1 MSNKQKQNKSMKQR
15 QGKAKKAQGQA
26 KSNKRAMGRKETVP
40 ANQFVER
47 PYREPMIKRTS
58 NSKTCMG
65 QEEFLVDVV
74 GSVGFAVQQSFALN
88 PGLASSFPWLSTQA
102 QGWERYRFKKLNFRF
117 TTSTGSTT
125 PGTLIMSPDYDA
137 ADAAPSSQSVA
148 LTYKDRE
155 YCPPWCL
162 DKLCMLNPAAMNAA
176 YKEHYVRLGPLP
188 ANQDIKTF
196 DVGVLHLCVTGGT
209 AVTWGKLFVEYEVE
223 FFNPQLPPGGAS
235 VVLGGRINGGGA
247 ATAANPL
254 GVSATTVA
262 GASGISVDAL
272 SNITFASPGTYMLS
286 ASISGTV
293 LTAATLTA
301 GAGAP
306 VVALTDV
313 VIVNAAGTSM
323 LGTWSIVVANS
334 NSVVSLAATA
344 TTVTAGAARVRI
356 GSVPAGSL

>member
-1 MSNKQKQNKSMKQR
+1 MKQR

-74 GSVGFAVQQSFALN
+74 GAVGFTVQQSFALN
-88 PGLASSFPWLSTQA
+88 PGLAASFPWLSTQA
-102 QGWERYRFKKLNFRF
+102 QGWERYRFKKLNFRY

-137 ADAAPSSQSVA
+137 ADAAPASQSVA

-155 YCPPWCL
+155 YCPPWSL

-176 YKEHYVRLGPLP
+176 YKEHYVRLGALP

-235 VVLGGRINGGGA
+235 LVVGGRFLNGA
-247 ATAANPL
+247 SPTPANPL
-254 GVSATTVA
+254 GAVP
-262 GASGISVDAL
+262 GADPQNVGISVDAA
-272 SNITFASPGTYMLS
+272 SNITFASPGSYLVSGQVSS
-286 ASISGTV
+286 AT
-293 LTAATLTA
+293 TLTA
-301 GAGAP
+301 MSLTAGSGAP
-306 VVALTDV
+306 VVTVLGTT
-313 VIVNAAGTSM
+313 ILAAGTSGSV
-323 LGTWSIVVANS
+323 LWQVVVS
-334 NSVVSLAATA
+334 QTNSVVAFSTTAAA
-344 TTVTAGAARVRI
+344 IAASAIYAAVA
-356 GSVPAGSL
+356 PAGSLL